1 MLRSRRLLLAAAA
14 EGVAAILSQHS
25 SNERECVCVRER
37 ERERASVLEKEGV
50 CMCVLAR
57 EKKKC
62 LNVQT
67 LRKFDKSL
75 SDVWNQLGA

>member
-25 SNERECVCVRER
+25 SNERECLCVRER
-37 ERERASVLEKEGV
+37 VCVLEKEGV

-67 LRKFDKSL
+67 LRKFDKSVFRIYL
-75 SDVWNQLGA
+75 MFGIN